1 MKPFPPLRILFVG
14 DIVGKPGRSAFC
26 ALAPEIRRRHAVQ
39 FAIANCENSAAG
51 FGVIPETAREL
62 LDGGA
67 DCLTSGNHIWKRRE
81 IFDYIDREP
90 RLLRPAN
97 YPDGAPGRGV
107 GMYVVDG
114 REVAVVN
121 LMGRAHMDP
130 VECPFRAFDQI
141 HDVLKERT
149 PIILVDFHAETTS
162 EKIAFSYHVDGRASA
177 VIGTHTH
184 VMTADETVL
193 PGGTGFL
200 CDVGMTGPT
209 EGVIGVERAAV
220 IRKFMTQMPVRF
232 EVAAGPAAVSA
243 VLIEIDAAT
252 GRALTLTRI
261 REVHAPADMRKP
273 S

>member
-1 MKPFPPLRILFVG
+1 V
-14 DIVGKPGRSAFC
+14 
-26 ALAPEIRRRHAVQ
+26 PEIRRRHSVD
-39 FAIANCENSAAG
+39 FTIANCENSAAG

-62 LDGGA
+62 LEGGA

-81 IFDYIDREP
+81 IFSYIDREP

-121 LMGRAHMDP
+121 LLGRAHMDP

-141 HDVLKERT
+141 HAGLKERT
-149 PIILVDFHAETTS
+149 PIVVVDFHAETTS
-162 EKIAFSYHVDGRASA
+162 EKIAFGYYADGRATA

-193 PGGTGFL
+193 PEGTGFL

-232 EVAAGPAAVSA
+232 EVAAGPAALSA
-243 VLIEIDAAT
+243 VLIELDAAT
-252 GRALTLTRI
+252 GRALALTRV
-261 REVHAPADMRKP
+261 RAAYPPAETRGKAL
-273 S
+273 

>member
-1 MKPFPPLRILFVG
+1 V
-14 DIVGKPGRSAFC
+14 
-26 ALAPEIRRRHAVQ
+26 
-39 FAIANCENSAAG
+39 IANCENSAAG
-51 FGVIPETAREL
+51 FGVLPETAREL

-81 IFDYIDREP
+81 VFSFIDREP

-107 GMYVVDG
+107 GMYLVDG

-130 VECPFRAFDQI
+130 IECPFRAFDPI
-141 HDVLKERT
+141 HEHLKERT
-149 PIILVDFHAETTS
+149 PIVLIDFHAETTS
-162 EKIAFSYHVDGRASA
+162 EKIAFGYYADGRATA

-184 VMTADETVL
+184 VTTADETVL

-209 EGVIGVERAAV
+209 EGVIGVERATV
-220 IRKFMTQMPVRF
+220 IRKFITGMPARF
-232 EVAAGPAAVSA
+232 EVAAGPAALSA
-243 VLIEIDAAT
+243 VLIELDAAT
-252 GRALTLTRI
+252 GRALALTRI
-261 REVHAPADMRKP
+261 RELYTPAETGK

>member
-1 MKPFPPLRILFVG
+1 LRILFVG
-14 DIVGKPGRSAFC
+14 DIVGKPGRSAFR
-26 ALAPEIRRRHAVQ
+26 ALIPEIRRRHKVD

-51 FGVIPETAREL
+51 FGVLPETAREL
-62 LDGGA
+62 LEGGA
-67 DCLTSGNHIWKRRE
+67 DALTSGNHIWKRRE
-81 IFDYIDREP
+81 IWPYIDREP

-130 VECPFRAFDQI
+130 VDCPFRAFDQI
-141 HDVLKERT
+141 HDSLKDRT
-149 PIILVDFHAETTS
+149 PIVIVDFHAETTS
-162 EKIAFSYHVDGRASA
+162 EKIAFGYYVDGRATA

-184 VMTADETVL
+184 VTTADEAVL

-220 IRKFMTQMPVRF
+220 IRKFMSGMPVRF
-232 EVAAGPAAVSA
+232 EVAAGAAALSA
-243 VLIEIDAAT
+243 VLIELDAAT
-252 GRALTLTRI
+252 GRALSLARV
-261 REVHAPADMRKP
+261 REAFMPAETGKP
-273 S
+273 

>member
-1 MKPFPPLRILFVG
+1 V
-14 DIVGKPGRSAFC
+14 
-26 ALAPEIRRRHAVQ
+26 PEIRRRHRVD
-39 FAIANCENSAAG
+39 FTIANCENSAAG
-51 FGVIPETAREL
+51 FGVIPDTAREL

-81 IFDYIDREP
+81 IFPYIDREP

-121 LMGRAHMDP
+121 LLGRAHMDP

-141 HDVLKERT
+141 HEGLRDRT
-149 PIILVDFHAETTS
+149 PIVVVDFHAETTS
-162 EKIAFSYHVDGRASA
+162 EKIAFGYHVDGRASA

-184 VMTADETVL
+184 VTTADETVL
-193 PGGTGFL
+193 ANGTGFL

-232 EVAAGPAAVSA
+232 EVAAGPAALSG

-252 GRALTLTRI
+252 GRAAMLTRI
-261 REVHAPADMRKP
+261 REAYMPAETGRQ

>member
-1 MKPFPPLRILFVG
+1 MV
-14 DIVGKPGRSAFC
+14 
-26 ALAPEIRRRHAVQ
+26 
-39 FAIANCENSAAG
+39 ANCENSAAG
-51 FGVIPETAREL
+51 FGVLPETAREL

-81 IFDYIDREP
+81 IFPFIDREP

-130 VECPFRAFDQI
+130 IECPFRAFDQI
-141 HDVLKERT
+141 NEGLKERT
-149 PIILVDFHAETTS
+149 PIVVIDFHAETTS
-162 EKIAFSYHVDGRASA
+162 EKIAFGYHVEGRATA

-184 VMTADETVL
+184 VTTADETVL

-200 CDVGMTGPT
+200 SDVGMTGPT
-209 EGVIGVERAAV
+209 EGVIGVERSAV
-220 IRKFMTQMPVRF
+220 IRKFMSQMPVRF
-232 EVAAGPAAVSA
+232 EVAAGLAAVCA
-243 VLIEIDAAT
+243 VLIELDAAT
-252 GRALTLTRI
+252 GRALALTRI
-261 REVHAPADMRKP
+261 REEFMPAETGKP